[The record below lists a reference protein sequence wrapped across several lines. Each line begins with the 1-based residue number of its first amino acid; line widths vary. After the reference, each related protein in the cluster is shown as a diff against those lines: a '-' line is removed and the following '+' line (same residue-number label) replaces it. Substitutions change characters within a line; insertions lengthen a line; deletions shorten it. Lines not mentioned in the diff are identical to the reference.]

1 MDLLPVLIVLALMQ
15 FIAYF
20 SARSVLGADAG
31 WSVNN
36 LLGFSCLTV
45 VWGSFYAGFFWGSFV
60 VWLVVFSCG
69 TALVIY
75 GHRRRS
81 SFSISIKQG
90 ALIFG
95 GVVLR
100 LVGAAA
106 VLGAVAGGLISLL
119 KGAATLGQANW

>member
-1 MDLLPVLIVLALMQ
+1 MQ

-36 LLGFSCLTV
+36 LLGFSCLIT
-45 VWGSFYAGFFWGSFV
+45 VWGSFYAGFFLGSFFA
-60 VWLVVFSCG
+60 WIAVFSCG

-75 GHRRRS
+75 GLRRRS

-100 LVGAAA
+100 LLVVAM
-106 VLGAVAGGLISLL
+106 VLGAVARGLTSLL
-119 KGAATLGQANW
+119 KSAATSGPAN